1 MGHSCFPL
9 SPCEDYLKL
18 KDKSQNLV
26 SQNDQ
31 LVKILRLTEPVTD
44 ETISFTTKPETQ
56 DYVNSLSKSVKR
68 IKLSQYFDKT
78 SKKLLGILKS
88 LLELNPYLRTTA
100 NELLKNSLFDMIRVP
115 EIEIAAE
122 SKVDQPW
129 DQSNTYSYSQD
140 KDLYFKDMGKI
151 KSTIFKEIKKLKK
164 QNKDVYDNHALQK

>member
-1 MGHSCFPL
+1 M
-9 SPCEDYLKL
+9 
-18 KDKSQNLV
+18 
-26 SQNDQ
+26 
-31 LVKILRLTEPVTD
+31 VKILRLTEPVTD

-129 DQSNTYSYSQD
+129 D
-140 KDLYFKDMGKI
+140 
-151 KSTIFKEIKKLKK
+151 
-164 QNKDVYDNHALQK
+164 